1 MVEARQ
7 EPAVSS
13 KLLGPSEEASPS
25 RSRMNPVSYFL
36 YSDASGLADPAG
48 TEPPH
53 SQAGQFVEMVQEAP
67 RMSSFGKPDNPE
79 PTPQAC
85 LSLVGGGVS
94 YLQVTLHLPQ
104 SPQGQEPDHQGQP
117 LSPKPSNDSN

>member
-1 MVEARQ
+1 MI
-7 EPAVSS
+7 S

-67 RMSSFGKPDNPE
+67 RISSFGKPDNPE
-79 PTPQAC
+79 PTSQAC
-85 LSLVGGGVS
+85 LSLVVVGGGS
-94 YLQVTLHLPQ
+94 SGY
-104 SPQGQEPDHQGQP
+104 SPLAPITPGPGTRP
-117 LSPKPSNDSN
+117 PGAAPKPPALK

>member
-7 EPAVSS
+7 EPAVIS

-67 RMSSFGKPDNPE
+67 RIIFLWQTRQSRAHLTSMSFI
-79 PTPQAC
+79 
-85 LSLVGGGVS
+85 GGGGGGLTFRLLS
-94 YLQVTLHLPQ
+94 TCPNHPRARNQTTRG
-104 SPQGQEPDHQGQP
+104 SP
-117 LSPKPSNDSN
+117 

>member
-85 LSLVGGGVS
+85 LSLVGGGCLTFRLLS
-94 YLQVTLHLPQ
+94 TCPNHPRARNQTTRG
-104 SPQGQEPDHQGQP
+104 SP
-117 LSPKPSNDSN
+117 

>member
-1 MVEARQ
+1 MI
-7 EPAVSS
+7 S

-67 RMSSFGKPDNPE
+67 RISSFGKSDNPE

-85 LSLVGGGVS
+85 LSLVVVGGV
-94 YLQVTLHLPQ
+94 LPSGY
-104 SPQGQEPDHQGQP
+104 SPLAPITPGPGTRP
-117 LSPKPSNDSN
+117 PGAAPKPPALK